1 MYHTTENINTLSKH
15 SIPKLAKINILLSSY
30 DYLFSD
36 FDSSAYA
43 ERTLSDD
50 FITQAKNISKNKP
63 GTKILVTLLLP
74 ANRRNDEEEKVII
87 ERLYSYF
94 KTIHIQLI
102 ADARKIK
109 TKGLVL
115 TLVGTITMIAA
126 SYMSFIKP
134 EKYSAHLLIV
144 LFEPAGWFLLWM
156 GLDHL
161 VNTSKETQEELNF
174 YSKMI
179 KSEIKFSN
187 SKSIYI

>member
-1 MYHTTENINTLSKH
+1 MYNTTENINTLSKH
-15 SIPKLAKINILLSSY
+15 SIPQLAKINILLSSY
-30 DYLFSD
+30 DYIFSD
-36 FDSSAYA
+36 FDPSAYA
-43 ERTLSDD
+43 ERTLSHD

-74 ANRRNDEEEKVII
+74 AKKRNDAEEKMII

-94 KTIHIQLI
+94 KIMHIQLI
-102 ADARKIK
+102 SDEKKIRKRGI
-109 TKGLVL
+109 LL
-115 TLVGTITMIAA
+115 ALVGTITMIIA

-134 EKYSAHLLIV
+134 EKYPAHLLIV

-161 VNTSKETQEELNF
+161 VSTSKETQEELNF

-179 KSEIKFSN
+179 KSEIIFSN
-187 SKSIYI
+187 AES

>member
-1 MYHTTENINTLSKH
+1 MYNTTENINTLSKH
-15 SIPKLAKINILLSSY
+15 SIPQLAKINILLSSY
-30 DYLFSD
+30 DYIFSD
-36 FDSSAYA
+36 FDPSAYA

-63 GTKILVTLLLP
+63 ETKILVTLLLP

-94 KTIHIQLI
+94 KTMHIQLV
-102 ADARKIK
+102 ANVRKVRK
-109 TKGLVL
+109 RGVL
-115 TLVGTITMIAA
+115 LALVGTITMIVA

-134 EKYSAHLLIV
+134 EKYPAHLVIV

-161 VNTSKETQEELNF
+161 VNTSKETKEELNF
-174 YSKMI
+174 FSKMI
-179 KSEIKFSN
+179 KSEIKFSTAEA
-187 SKSIYI
+187 

>member
-36 FDSSAYA
+36 FDPSAYA

-50 FITQAKNISKNKP
+50 FITEAKNISKNKP
-63 GTKILVTLLLP
+63 GTKILLTLLLP
-74 ANRRNDEEEKVII
+74 ANKRNDEEEKVII

-94 KTIHIQLI
+94 KTIHIQLA
-102 ADARKIK
+102 ADVRKIRK
-109 TKGLVL
+109 RGILL
-115 TLVGTITMIAA
+115 AFAGIITMIAA

-161 VNTSKETQEELNF
+161 VNTSKKTKEELDF
-174 YSKMI
+174 YGRMT

-187 SKSIYI
+187 SKS